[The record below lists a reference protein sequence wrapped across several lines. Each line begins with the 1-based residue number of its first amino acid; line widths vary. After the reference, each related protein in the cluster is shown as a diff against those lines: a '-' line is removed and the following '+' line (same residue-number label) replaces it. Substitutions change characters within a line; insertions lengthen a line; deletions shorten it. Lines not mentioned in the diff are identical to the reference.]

1 MTKRVYLAITRFV
14 DEFLGRNRGNSMK
27 RPDLNRLRNSFW
39 PKVALLFV
47 VSNLL
52 GSPVGNMFN
61 SGPHP
66 ASAVYADDLFSKKSL
81 FDNDDLFN
89 DNEVKKTAAEQASRT
104 KIEAANRAA
113 RQRELVTS
121 MAINDG
127 QMFEQMRR
135 VANWV
140 DNWVVFNHRFPEIGD
155 ETTYA
160 LQQLNELVPNNPY
173 IAGSA
178 YMVAGETVDN
188 AYLSQQGEQQPPPM
202 ADSKID
208 DDRIVFVRDFG
219 LTVPEIDQYSVDP
232 PVDWRAKP
240 GTITV
245 ITNDQYLFII
255 WGAGADGKPLRD
267 FGSKRVRFAVGNYQ
281 RWDAPVMDN
290 QVD

>member
-1 MTKRVYLAITRFV
+1 MRLDLKTLCHSFWLKGVHLMAASLLLSGIYSAIFNLA
-14 DEFLGRNRGNSMK
+14 
-27 RPDLNRLRNSFW
+27 PDL
-39 PKVALLFV
+39 AC
-47 VSNLL
+47 
-52 GSPVGNMFN
+52 
-61 SGPHP
+61 
-66 ASAVYADDLFSKKSL
+66 AAYADDLFSKKSL
-81 FDNDDLFN
+81 FDSDDLFN
-89 DNEVKKTAAEQASRT
+89 DNEVKKTEAAQASSA
-104 KIEAANRAA
+104 KLEAVNKAV
-113 RQRELVTS
+113 RQSELRNS
-121 MAINDG
+121 MAVNDG
-127 QMFEQMRR
+127 QMFSQMRQ

-140 DNWVVFNHRFPEIGD
+140 DNWVVWNHRFPEIGD

-178 YMVAGETVDN
+178 YMVSGQTVDN
-188 AYLSQQGEQQPPPM
+188 AYLNAEGEQETTPM

-208 DDRIVFVRDFG
+208 TDRIVFVRDFG
-219 LTVPEIDQYSVDP
+219 LTVLEVDQYSLDP

-281 RWDAPVMDN
+281 RWDAPVMDA

>member
-1 MTKRVYLAITRFV
+1 
-14 DEFLGRNRGNSMK
+14 MK

-39 PKVALLFV
+39 PKVALLLV
-47 VSNLL
+47 VSNML
-52 GSPVGNMFN
+52 GNIVSIEHSNALCSEP
-61 SGPHP
+61 GPACA
-66 ASAVYADDLFSKKSL
+66 ASADDLFSKKSL
-81 FDNDDLFN
+81 FDRDDLFN
-89 DNEVKKTAAEQASRT
+89 DNEVKKNEEAQAS
-104 KIEAANRAA
+104 KAKVEAVNKVI
-113 RQRELVTS
+113 RQHELMTS

-127 QMFEQMRR
+127 QMFDQMRQ

-140 DNWVVFNHRFPEIGD
+140 DNWIVWNHRFPEIGD

-160 LQQLNELVPNNPY
+160 LQQLNELIPNNPY

-178 YMVAGETVDN
+178 YMVSGQTVDN
-188 AYLSQQGEQQPPPM
+188 AYLNQEGEQPTPPM

-208 DDRIVFVRDFG
+208 NDRIVFVRDFG
-219 LTVPEIDQYSVDP
+219 LTVLEIDQYSVDP

-245 ITNDQYLFII
+245 ITNDQYLFIV

-267 FGSKRVRFAVGNYQ
+267 LSSKRVRFAVGNYQ

>member
-1 MTKRVYLAITRFV
+1 MALIQFV
-14 DEFLGRNRGNSMK
+14 DEFLGSNRGKSMK
-27 RPDLNRLRNSFW
+27 RTDLNRQRNSFW

-52 GSPVGNMFN
+52 SNTF
-61 SGPHP
+61 SLGPNP
-66 ASAVYADDLFSKKSL
+66 ASAAYADDLFSKKSL

-89 DNEVKKTAAEQASRT
+89 DNEVKKNEAAQASKA
-104 KIEAANRAA
+104 KIEAVNKAV
-113 RQRELVTS
+113 RQSELRNS
-121 MAINDG
+121 MAVNDG
-127 QMFEQMRR
+127 QMFSQMRQ

-140 DNWVVFNHRFPEIGD
+140 DNWVVWNHRFPEIGD

-178 YMVAGETVDN
+178 YMVSGQTVDN
-188 AYLSQQGEQQPPPM
+188 AYLNAEGEQATPPM

-208 DDRIVFVRDFG
+208 SDRIVFVRDFG
-219 LTVPEIDQYSVDP
+219 LTVLEVDQYSADP

-281 RWDAPVMDN
+281 RWDAPVMDA

>member
-1 MTKRVYLAITRFV
+1 LATIRYV
-14 DEFLGRNRGNSMK
+14 DEFLGRSCGKSMK
-27 RPDLNRLRNSFW
+27 RPDLNRLRKYFW
-39 PKVALLFV
+39 PKVALLLV
-47 VSNLL
+47 VTNMLSSMVRIRSSSMLNSEP
-52 GSPVGNMFN
+52 SPTC
-61 SGPHP
+61 
-66 ASAVYADDLFSKKSL
+66 SAYADDLFSKKSL

-89 DNEVKKTAAEQASRT
+89 DNEVKKSEAAQAS
-104 KIEAANRAA
+104 KSKVEAVNKVI
-113 RQRELVTS
+113 RQHELMTS

-127 QMFEQMRR
+127 QMFDQMRQ

-140 DNWVVFNHRFPEIGD
+140 DNWVVWNHRFPEIGD

-160 LQQLNELVPNNPY
+160 LQQLNELIPNNPY

-178 YMVAGETVDN
+178 YMVSGETVDN
-188 AYLSQQGEQQPPPM
+188 AYLVQEGEPQTPPM

-208 DDRIVFVRDFG
+208 SDRIVFVRDFG

-240 GTITV
+240 GTVTV

>member
-1 MTKRVYLAITRFV
+1 MV
-14 DEFLGRNRGNSMK
+14 NRGNCMK
-27 RPDLNRLRNSFW
+27 QSRFNKLCKPFW
-39 PKVALLFV
+39 PPVVILGLL
-47 VSNLL
+47 
-52 GSPVGNMFN
+52 
-61 SGPHP
+61 
-66 ASAVYADDLFSKKSL
+66 ASALQFCPATYADDLFSKKSL

-89 DNEVKKTAAEQASRT
+89 DNEVKKTEAAQASSA
-104 KIEAANRAA
+104 KLEAVNKAV
-113 RQRELVTS
+113 RQSELRNS
-121 MAINDG
+121 MAVNDG
-127 QMFEQMRR
+127 QMFSQMRQ

-140 DNWVVFNHRFPEIGD
+140 DNWVVWNHRFPEIGD

-178 YMVAGETVDN
+178 YMVSGQTVDN
-188 AYLSQQGEQQPPPM
+188 AYLNAEGEQETTPM

-208 DDRIVFVRDFG
+208 TDRIVFVRDFG
-219 LTVPEIDQYSVDP
+219 LTVLEVDQYSLDP

-255 WGAGADGKPLRD
+255 WGAGSDGKPLRD

-281 RWDAPVMDN
+281 RWDAPVMDA

>member
-1 MTKRVYLAITRFV
+1 
-14 DEFLGRNRGNSMK
+14 MK
-27 RPDLNRLRNSFW
+27 RLDLNTVCHSFW
-39 PKVALLFV
+39 PKAVKLVAASYLLSGMYSAVF
-47 VSNLL
+47 
-52 GSPVGNMFN
+52 SPA
-61 SGPHP
+61 PHP
-66 ASAVYADDLFSKKSL
+66 ASAAYADDLFSKKSL

-89 DNEVKKTAAEQASRT
+89 DNEVKKTEAAQASSA
-104 KIEAANRAA
+104 KLEAVNKAV
-113 RQRELVTS
+113 RQSELRNS
-121 MAINDG
+121 MAVNDG
-127 QMFEQMRR
+127 QMFSQMRQ

-140 DNWVVFNHRFPEIGD
+140 DNWVVWNHRFPEIGD

-178 YMVAGETVDN
+178 YMVSGQTVDN
-188 AYLSQQGEQQPPPM
+188 AYLNAEGEQATPPM

-208 DDRIVFVRDFG
+208 SDRIVFVRDFG
-219 LTVPEIDQYSVDP
+219 LTVLEVDQYSADP

-281 RWDAPVMDN
+281 RWDAPVMDA

>member
-1 MTKRVYLAITRFV
+1 
-14 DEFLGRNRGNSMK
+14 MK
-27 RPDLNRLRNSFW
+27 LDLNSRCYSYWPLAARLFGVDMLATACISATACIFTT
-39 PKVALLFV
+39 ACIFSTTCSLTSAICFASLL
-47 VSNLL
+47 SC
-52 GSPVGNMFN
+52 SP
-61 SGPHP
+61 
-66 ASAVYADDLFSKKSL
+66 ACADDLFSNKSL

-89 DNEVKKTAAEQASRT
+89 DNEVKKSEAAQAS
-104 KIEAANRAA
+104 KAKVEAVNKAVH
-113 RQRELVTS
+113 QREMMTS

-127 QMFEQMRR
+127 QLFDQMRQ
-135 VANWV
+135 VASWV
-140 DNWVVFNHRFPEIGD
+140 DNWVVFNHRFPEVGD

-173 IAGSA
+173 RSGSA
-178 YMVAGETVDN
+178 YMVSGETVDN
-188 AYLSQQGEQQPPPM
+188 AYLNQEGEQPSPPM
-202 ADSKID
+202 ADSKVD
-208 DDRIVFVRDFG
+208 SDRVCFVRDYG
-219 LTVPEIDQYSVDP
+219 LTVPEVDQFSADP

-290 QVD
+290 QAD